1 MSAGEIQLAVASL
14 HEPFKNVS
22 WVFKIN
28 NAAASYFS
36 QPLTPTSCHTSGGFG
51 SRASGLIENYPA
63 GAPTTGVIVQ
73 FTVGG
78 VVHYNATGLCQQS
91 MSISSSGYVAL
102 SVEFDIPA
110 SPVLT
115 SHIEDLVFQLP
126 TNPPSVISM
135 PFSYQALPEPSI
147 DLGRSWLDG
156 SQANGA
162 SPEISYTGD
171 EQLFLIV
178 SNLGASSTH
187 KLVVRFANTYVAT
200 DASAACTQQQ
210 DRCKTGLGECIVSLV
225 TPAMTSLTSLG
236 SKPVQVYWEDL
247 GIAHAAYAEITVYNP
262 LSAKVIHITPTDGY
276 ITEPT
281 EVQAFVQNLEVAGV
295 FPATQT
301 LQAAVQYYVGS
312 TVLEVSATV
321 LKCTPFD
328 DLTTGQ
334 VVSDIRFQIPVGN
347 MSAIVDDAPALVTLV
362 FRFGLNEAKE
372 EAGFIY
378 HPMPTSAP
386 ELSISPYQ
394 PSFFL
399 PIEGPLKGG
408 TNSVWI

>member
-1 MSAGEIQLAVASL
+1 MYSAHRSWEIAVGYEFIFPVPAMSAGEIQLAVASL

-22 WVFKIN
+22 WLFKIN
-28 NAAASYFS
+28 NAAAPYFS
-36 QPLTPTSCHTSGGFG
+36 QPLTPTSCHSSGGFG

-63 GAPTTGVIVQ
+63 DAPTTGVIVQ

-126 TNPPSVISM
+126 TNPPSAISM

-187 KLVVRFANTYVAT
+187 KVIESLLQCCLPVLSSCLPTM
-200 DASAACTQQQ
+200 
-210 DRCKTGLGECIVSLV
+210 CI
-225 TPAMTSLTSLG
+225 
-236 SKPVQVYWEDL
+236 
-247 GIAHAAYAEITVYNP
+247 
-262 LSAKVIHITPTDGY
+262 
-276 ITEPT
+276 
-281 EVQAFVQNLEVAGV
+281 F
-295 FPATQT
+295 
-301 LQAAVQYYVGS
+301 
-312 TVLEVSATV
+312 
-321 LKCTPFD
+321 C
-328 DLTTGQ
+328 
-334 VVSDIRFQIPVGN
+334 
-347 MSAIVDDAPALVTLV
+347 
-362 FRFGLNEAKE
+362 
-372 EAGFIY
+372 
-378 HPMPTSAP
+378 HPMILVLLAICGMAP
-386 ELSISPYQ
+386 VE
-394 PSFFL
+394 PSTL
-399 PIEGPLKGG
+399 GL
-408 TNSVWI
+408 